1 MHVENLLN
9 INFKSSGVKVKKF
22 CCSPS
27 GIIITI
33 TITITINSTRELS
46 LICSILKCL
55 K

>member
-9 INFKSSGVKVKKF
+9 INFKSSGVKVKEF

-33 TITITINSTRELS
+33 TIIINSTRELS
-46 LICSILKCL
+46 SICFILKCL